1 MNLEAL
7 PFHRAAPMNPEEV
20 VLLLADE
27 YSRMAETYDRNVTPH
42 FAPIAERVLRAADP
56 KPGEMFLDL
65 GTGTGLLA
73 CLVAPKVA
81 PQSVV
86 AIDLADGALAA
97 ATYRAAGLGIR
108 SIRFEMMDVR
118 NIVYRGGLFDAVVS
132 NLGIPYFGTD
142 RCFRETARVVKPT
155 GRFVFSEWGEF
166 TDPPQDA
173 LMAALNRHR
182 NPDPPKKLAEVRAAS
197 EFARS
202 SDAVKGLRDPKRAT
216 DLLKAAGFRRVEVE
230 VVRHRAV
237 FTPPEAYLNFRLS
250 WGVFEAE
257 VAGMSPAS
265 REAFRTEM
273 TRELRS
279 LAKGKDL
286 EAQWLLHLYSA
297 RPQ

>member
-1 MNLEAL
+1 
-7 PFHRAAPMNPEEV
+7 MNPEEV

-42 FAPIAERVLRAADP
+42 FAPIAERVLHAADP
-56 KPGEMFLDL
+56 KPGELFLDL

-86 AIDLADGALAA
+86 AIDLADGAIAA
-97 ATYRAAGLGIR
+97 ATYRAAGLGIK

-142 RCFRETARVVKPT
+142 RCFRETARVLKPT
-155 GRFVFSEWGEF
+155 GRFVFSEWREF
-166 TDPPQDA
+166 PDPPQEA

-182 NPDPPKKLAEVRAAS
+182 NPDPPRKLAEVRAAS
-197 EFARS
+197 EFART
-202 SDAVKGLRDPKRAT
+202 SDAFRGLRDPKRVES
-216 DLLKAAGFRRVEVE
+216 LLRAAGFRRVAFEPL
-230 VVRHRAV
+230 RHRAT
-237 FTPPEAYLNFRLS
+237 FDPPESYLDFRLS

-257 VAGMSPAS
+257 VAGMVPGS
-265 REAFRTEM
+265 RDAFTKEM
-273 TRELRS
+273 VRELRS
-279 LAKGKDL
+279 LAKGKPLAAD
-286 EAQWLLHLYSA
+286 WLLYLYSA
-297 RPQ
+297 RAE

>member
-1 MNLEAL
+1 
-7 PFHRAAPMNPEEV
+7 MNPEEV

-97 ATYRAAGLGIR
+97 ATYRAAGLGIK

-142 RCFRETARVVKPT
+142 RCFREVARVLKPT
-155 GRFVFSEWGEF
+155 GRFVFTEWGEF
-166 TDPPQDA
+166 TDPPQDV

-182 NPDPPKKLAEVRAAS
+182 TPNPPKKLAEVRAAS

-202 SDAVKGLRDPKRAT
+202 SDAFRGLRDPKRVEG
-216 DLLKAAGFRRVEVE
+216 LLRASGFHRVAVE
-230 VVRHRAV
+230 PVWHRAV
-237 FTPPEAYLNFRLS
+237 FDPPESYLDFRLS

-257 VAGMSPAS
+257 VAGMSP
-265 REAFRTEM
+265 EARDAFTEAM
-273 TRELRS
+273 RGELRS
-279 LAKGKDL
+279 IAGGRNQL
-286 EAQWLLHLYSA
+286 EARWLLYEYAA
-297 RPQ
+297 RPL

>member
-1 MNLEAL
+1 
-7 PFHRAAPMNPEEV
+7 MNPEEV

-56 KPGEMFLDL
+56 KPGELFLDL

-118 NIVYRGGLFDAVVS
+118 NIVYRGGLFDGVVS

-142 RCFRETARVVKPT
+142 RCFREVARVLKPA
-155 GRFVFSEWGEF
+155 GRFVFTEWGEF

-182 NPDPPKKLAEVRAAS
+182 TPNPPRKLADIRAAS

-202 SDAVKGLRDPKRAT
+202 SDAFKGLRDPKRVEAV
-216 DLLKAAGFRRVEVE
+216 LRAAGFPRVSVE
-230 VVRHRAV
+230 RLRHRAV
-237 FTPPEAYLNFRLS
+237 FDPPESYLDFRLS

-257 VAGMSPAS
+257 VAGMTPEARAS
-265 REAFRTEM
+265 FMEGMKRD
-273 TRELRS
+273 LRS
-279 LAKGKDL
+279 IAGEGKRL
-286 EAQWLLHLYSA
+286 EAGWLLHLYA
-297 RPQ
+297 AKLQ

>member
-1 MNLEAL
+1 V
-7 PFHRAAPMNPEEV
+7 NPEEV

-27 YSRMAETYDRNVTPH
+27 YSRMAETYDRNVTPQ
-42 FAPIAERVLRAADP
+42 FAPIAERVVRAADP
-56 KPGEMFLDL
+56 KPGELVLDL

-73 CLVAPKVA
+73 CVVAPKVA

-108 SIRFEMMDVR
+108 SVRFEMMDVR

-142 RCFRETARVVKPT
+142 RCFRETARVIKPT
-155 GRFVFSEWGEF
+155 GRFVFTEWGEF
-166 TDPPQDA
+166 TDPPQEA
-173 LMAALNRHR
+173 MMAALGRHR
-182 NPDPPKKLAEVRAAS
+182 NPEPPRKLAEIRAAS

-202 SDAVKGLRDPKRAT
+202 SDAFKALRDPKRISGLLRASGFAKVDVAT
-216 DLLKAAGFRRVEVE
+216 ILHK
-230 VVRHRAV
+230 AV
-237 FTPPEAYLNFRLS
+237 FSPPESYLDFRLS

-257 VAGMSPAS
+257 VAGMTPAS
-265 REAFRTEM
+265 RDAFHSEM
-273 TRELRS
+273 RRELRA
-279 LAKGKDL
+279 LAGGDRL
-286 EAQWLLHLYSA
+286 EADWVLHLYSA

>member
-97 ATYRAAGLGIR
+97 ATYRAAGLGIK
-108 SIRFEMMDVR
+108 SILIKMLAPRTT
-118 NIVYRGGLFDAVVS
+118 LFPGAM
-132 NLGIPYFGTD
+132 F
-142 RCFRETARVVKPT
+142 
-155 GRFVFSEWGEF
+155 
-166 TDPPQDA
+166 
-173 LMAALNRHR
+173 
-182 NPDPPKKLAEVRAAS
+182 
-197 EFARS
+197 FA
-202 SDAVKGLRDPKRAT
+202 
-216 DLLKAAGFRRVEVE
+216 
-230 VVRHRAV
+230 
-237 FTPPEAYLNFRLS
+237 
-250 WGVFEAE
+250 
-257 VAGMSPAS
+257 
-265 REAFRTEM
+265 
-273 TRELRS
+273 
-279 LAKGKDL
+279 
-286 EAQWLLHLYSA
+286 
-297 RPQ
+297 